1 MARKPNEQKNDE
13 VVQMEVDENVEEPG
27 GIRIGDIYI
36 PPPPPPAC
44 TFDSNGPRLIITHI
58 ENINFKSYAGKQVLG
73 PFHKSF
79 TSIVGPNGSGKSNV
93 IDSMLFVFG
102 YRAQKIRSK
111 KISVLIH
118 NSDNHANV
126 ESCSVSVHFQ
136 RIIDKPGDSFEV
148 VPNSQFYI
156 QRTAFKDNSSY
167 YAINGKRTQFKEVA
181 RLLRSHG
188 IDLDH
193 NRFLILQGEVEQ
205 IAMMKPKGQNE
216 NDTGMLEFL
225 EDIIGSSRFKEPIEL
240 LYRQVEELNE
250 QRSEK
255 LQRVKAV
262 EKEKDDLEEIKN
274 EAIEYLKLENDICVK
289 KNRLY
294 QKYRFEEER
303 KAEEASKKRDKITN
317 EMSEVLGNLENLN
330 KEKKGKET
338 EYKKIS
344 EKFEQFNKVSEEKKE
359 QYSAL
364 ERQDLQ
370 SRENLKHSKNK
381 LNTLQKSKENEQKK
395 LEDLKKQ
402 PDKLNKEISDMEA
415 KKCKLEKEK
424 KVREEEL
431 AKVMTCLKEE
441 TKGLQQKKEN
451 LEAKLME
458 LQKNVNE
465 TKSKMEIARSEL
477 ELYLST
483 EKRETAKYEEMVK
496 NFEKN
501 EILLKEKKSAINDIK
516 KRIPDCEEKL
526 EKYQIELSDIL
537 KQESFISSEVKVK
550 RLRAEDARSAMNAN
564 RSRGKV
570 LETLMRQK
578 EQNNIPGILGR
589 LGDLGAI
596 DEKYDIAIS
605 TACGPLDNIVTDTM
619 TSAQK
624 CVDYLKRNNVGVA
637 TFIALDKMDR
647 WIPYTKQRIQTPENV
662 PRLFDLIR
670 VRNEKVL
677 PAFYFALRDTLVAKD
692 LEQATRIGLQGRTRF
707 RVVTLKGELIDLAGT
722 MSGGGKASKGR
733 MGKAIVSDINPE
745 EIEVMSKHIDQLM
758 DTLAKLKDKKD
769 STEEFIDQ
777 MKKEYNSLT
786 HLSQKLSVEIQA
798 LSEQQSSLSQQ
809 LKEQKE
815 KLLVVAPDKK
825 KVKMMESTLAEAEK
839 DYNKA
844 SSTSC
849 GLEEEVQ
856 RLHSQIMEITEKIV
870 GSVQQKLDS
879 VNNQIDSAITSIT
892 RNGVAIKTTNRN
904 IKKCEDKI
912 KSLGKEITETED
924 FMIKIK
930 NELKDLEIKA
940 KETMEKLEI
949 SEKSKEEC
957 EEKMQIVMK
966 EIKQLKE
973 KENKLNSDHI
983 EIKNELDRCKAKV
996 QDSNSKI
1003 KHWTYQLDNLK
1014 LQEVDNEVP
1023 DKLPKLDSEELVN
1036 VDSES
1041 LKYELLIMEE
1051 SLQKM
1056 TPNMAAIAEYK
1067 KKESIYVQR
1076 VSELDSITQQRD
1088 TQRGYHDDLR
1098 KQRLN
1103 EFMTGFS
1110 IITTKL
1116 KEMYQMVTL
1125 GGDAELELVDS
1136 LDPFSE
1142 GIVFSV
1148 RPPKKSWKNI
1158 SNLSGGEKT
1167 LSSLA
1172 LVFALHYYKPTPLY
1186 VMDEIDAAL
1195 DFKNV
1200 SIVGNYIKERTKNAQ
1215 FIIIS
1220 LRNNMFELADRLV
1233 GIYKT
1238 YNCTKSVTINPDII
1252 ASSSLPKLTD
1262 DINSSNQTINHTQ

>member
-1 MARKPNEQKNDE
+1 MTRKPNEQKNE
-13 VVQMEVDENVEEPG
+13 GGEQMEVEENIDEPG

-118 NSDNHANV
+118 NSDTHPNV
-126 ESCSVSVHFQ
+126 ESCSVSVYFQ
-136 RIIDKPGDSFEV
+136 NIIDKPDDSFEV
-148 VPNSQFYI
+148 IPNSQFYI
-156 QRTAFKDNSSY
+156 QRTAFKDSSSWY
-167 YAINGKRTQFKEVA
+167 SINGKRSQFKEVA

-240 LYRQVEELNE
+240 LYRHVEELNE
-250 QRSEK
+250 QRTEK
-255 LQRVKAV
+255 LHRVKAI
-262 EKEKDDLEEIKN
+262 EKEKDDLEEVKN
-274 EAIEYLKLENDICVK
+274 EAVEYLKLENDICLK
-289 KNRLY
+289 KNILY
-294 QKYRFEEER
+294 QRYRFDSEQQ
-303 KAEEASKKRDKITN
+303 AEQASKKRDEIVVGIN
-317 EMSEVLGNLENLN
+317 EVLTNLDNLK
-330 KEKKGKET
+330 KEKKGKEV
-338 EYKKIS
+338 EYKKIL
-344 EKFEQFNKVSEEKKE
+344 EKFEHFNKISDEKKE
-359 QYSAL
+359 QYGVL

-370 SRENLKHSKNK
+370 SRENLKHSKTK
-381 LNTLQKSKENEQKK
+381 LKSLQKSKENEEKK

-402 PDKLNKEISDMEA
+402 PDKLQKEISEMET

-424 KVREEEL
+424 KIQEEEL

-441 TKGLQQKKEN
+441 TKSLQEKKEN

-465 TKSKMEIARSEL
+465 TKSKMEIAQSEL
-477 ELYLST
+477 ELYLSN
-483 EKRETAKYEEMVK
+483 EKREEAKYQEMNR

-501 EILLKEKKSAINDIK
+501 ESLLKDKKRAIDDLK
-516 KRIPDCEEKL
+516 KRIPDVDCRL
-526 EKYQIELSDIL
+526 EKYQIELAEII
-537 KQESFISSEVKVK
+537 KQENSISSELKIK
-550 RLRAEDARSAMNAN
+550 RLRAEEARSAMHAS

-570 LETLMRQK
+570 LEALMQQK
-578 EQNNIPGILGR
+578 EQNKLPGILGR

-596 DEKYDIAIS
+596 DENYDIAIS

-619 TSAQK
+619 TTAQK
-624 CVDYLKRNNVGVA
+624 CVDYLKRNNIGVA

-647 WIPYTKQRIQTPENV
+647 WIPYTKKRIQTPEDV

-670 VRNEKVL
+670 VKNENVL

-692 LEQATRIGLQGRTRF
+692 LEQATRIGLQGKTRF

-733 MGKAIVSDINPE
+733 MGKAIVSEINPE
-745 EIEVMSKHIDQLM
+745 EVEVMTKHIDQLM
-758 DTLAKLKDKKD
+758 DTIATLKDKKD
-769 STEEFIDQ
+769 STEEFIEQ
-777 MKKEYNSLT
+777 MQKEHNSLM

-798 LSEQQSSLSQQ
+798 LGEQQISLTQQ
-809 LKEQKE
+809 VKEQKE
-815 KLLVVAPDKK
+815 KLMAVAPDKK
-825 KVKMMESTLAEAEK
+825 KVMLMEAVLSDAEK

-844 SSTSC
+844 SSASC
-849 GLEEEVQ
+849 GLEKEVQ
-856 RLHSQIMEITEKIV
+856 RIHSQIMEITEKKV
-870 GSVQQKLDS
+870 GTVQQKLDS
-879 VNNQIDSAITSIT
+879 INNQIDSAISSIT

-904 IKKCEDKI
+904 LKKCSDKIESLEKEIIETKDFITKLMGEFKDLEVKAQEIMEKMEAAEKEKEDCEDK
-912 KSLGKEITETED
+912 
-924 FMIKIK
+924 MHV
-930 NELKDLEIKA
+930 
-940 KETMEKLEI
+940 
-949 SEKSKEEC
+949 
-957 EEKMQIVMK
+957 VMK
-966 EIKQLKE
+966 EINQLKE

-983 EIKNELDRCKAKV
+983 EVKNELDKCNAKV
-996 QDSNSKI
+996 RDNNAKI
-1003 KHWTYQLDNLK
+1003 KHWNSQLEKLK
-1014 LQEVDNEVP
+1014 LQEIDNEVP
-1023 DKLPKLDSEELVN
+1023 DNLPKLNEDNLSSIETEPIQ
-1036 VDSES
+1036 
-1041 LKYELLIMEE
+1041 YEITVMEE
-1051 SLQKM
+1051 RLHKM
-1056 TPNMAAIAEYK
+1056 KPNMAAIVEYK
-1067 KKESIYVQR
+1067 KKEMIYVQR
-1076 VSELDSITQQRD
+1076 VAELDSITQQRD
-1088 TQRGYHDDLR
+1088 IQRGHHDDLR

-1238 YNCTKSVTINPDII
+1238 YNCTKSVTINPDKI
-1252 ASSSLPKLTD
+1252 ALSLKISD
-1262 DINSSNQTINHTQ
+1262 DISCVNQRDNQ